1 LALADGRVSEEAL
14 ADWIRQHSTKR
25 RWCQRACARVR
36 EWGFRYDRTTTARGL
51 RRRIPHLV
59 LSKMLG
65 IELSCEGTAGR
76 RVFAWDVIDTSVL
89 VAAVPGFRGEPTNS
103 PSAIP
108 PGGGDERHARGRV
121 RHVAQDAAVIR
132 TKAANSF

>member
-1 LALADGRVSEEAL
+1 
-14 ADWIRQHSTKR
+14 
-25 RWCQRACARVR
+25 
-36 EWGFRYDRTTTARGL
+36 
-51 RRRIPHLV
+51 
-59 LSKMLG
+59 MLG

-76 RVFAWDVIDTSVL
+76 RVFAWDVIDTSIL

-108 PGGGDERHARGRV
+108 PGGGDERHAHRRV

-132 TKAANSF
+132 KKAANSF